1 MEEMMIIN
9 RRSLA
14 LVLSSVV
21 FALFAGAVAAQS
33 DGPFPTKPIRI
44 VVTLAAGG
52 SNDVIARLLAQ
63 KLAEQLR
70 QPVIVENKTGG
81 NSIPGADF
89 VARSAPDGHTLLF
102 GNTTLLAIQ
111 VSLFAKLP
119 YDPQRDFAPIS
130 VLSISPTI
138 LVVNPSVP
146 ARTVNELVALAK
158 ASPGKLN
165 YASPGNGSPFHLS
178 AELFKARTGTDL
190 VHVPYKGNA
199 PALVDLLSGRVQLMF
214 ANVLE
219 VLPQITSGKL
229 RPVALTGA
237 TRTALLP
244 DVPTMAEA
252 GLDNAE
258 AISFF
263 VLVAPR
269 GTPKEV
275 IATLNAETVKA
286 LARPDV
292 RQRFVEFGVDP
303 VGNSPEEAEIFLR
316 NETAKWAKVV
326 KDSGAKVDN

>member
-1 MEEMMIIN
+1 MMIK
-9 RRSLA
+9 RHSLA
-14 LVLSSVV
+14 VLLTTA
-21 FALFAGAVAAQS
+21 ALAAGTAIAQS
-33 DGPFPTKPIRI
+33 DGAYSTKPIRI
-44 VVTLAAGG
+44 IVTLAAGG
-52 SNDVIARLLAQ
+52 SNDVMARLLAQ
-63 KLAEQLR
+63 KLSEQVR

-81 NSIPGADF
+81 NGIPGADF
-89 VARSAPDGHTLLF
+89 VAKSAPDGHTLLF

-111 VSLFAKLP
+111 VSLFQKLP

-130 VLSISPTI
+130 VLSVSPTL

-158 ASPGKLN
+158 VSPGKLN

-178 AELFKARTGTDL
+178 TELFKARTGTNL

-199 PALVDLLSGRVQLMF
+199 PALVDLLSGQVQLMF

-229 RPVALTGA
+229 RPIALTGA
-237 TRTALLP
+237 TRTPLLP

-269 GTPKEV
+269 GTPREV
-275 IATLNAETVKA
+275 IAALHAEIVKA
-286 LARPDV
+286 LARADV
-292 RQRFVEFGVDP
+292 RQRFLEFGVEP
-303 VGNSPEEAEIFLR
+303 VGNSPEEAEVFLR